1 MFGKRNGLF
10 SDGKITLEQG
20 DPEFIELFSR
30 FAYDEVVNEPGA
42 QHPDLDDATRS
53 MAILATLIGCQG
65 VDAYEMM
72 LPVALET
79 GVTPVQ
85 VKEVVYQAVAYLGF
99 GRVLPFLKTTNEVF
113 IDKDI
118 NLPLEGQST
127 TTPETRAAA
136 GEQAQIDIFGE
147 NMRGFAQ
154 SGPEETCHIKVAGRQ
169 LFRRLLHAQRSDH
182 PRTRD
187 DHPVLPGSSRR
198 LRAAARG
205 ACEGESGRG
214 QREAV
219 PYRGSV
225 PMHAVYRLSA
235 YAERHPLHQ

>member
-53 MAILATLIGCQG
+53 MAILATLIGCRG

-118 NLPLEGQST
+118 NLPLEGQSRPVPLPANSRRSTSSARTCAVSRNRGRRRPVISTSGWPTTVSAT
-127 TTPETRAAA
+127 TTRA
-136 GEQAQIDIFGE
+136 
-147 NMRGFAQ
+147 
-154 SGPEETCHIKVAGRQ
+154 TV
-169 LFRRLLHAQRSDH
+169 
-182 PRTRD
+182 
-187 DHPVLPGSSRR
+187 
-198 LRAAARG
+198 
-205 ACEGESGRG
+205 
-214 QREAV
+214 
-219 PYRGSV
+219 
-225 PMHAVYRLSA
+225 
-235 YAERHPLHQ
+235 